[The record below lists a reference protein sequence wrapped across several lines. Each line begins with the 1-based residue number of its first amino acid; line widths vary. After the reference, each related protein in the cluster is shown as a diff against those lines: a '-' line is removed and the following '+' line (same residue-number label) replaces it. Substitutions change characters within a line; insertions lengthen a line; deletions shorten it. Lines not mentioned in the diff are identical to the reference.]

1 MHYLIAG
8 LVALVAFLLW
18 PLWRLE
24 AEEEPPFLT
33 APPGRGS

>member
-8 LVALVAFLLW
+8 LVALVAFLMGE
-18 PLWRLE
+18 PDPPPS
-24 AEEEPPFLT
+24 EEPPFLT